1 MLCGCVLMGVF
12 DKIVNKKVKILQ
24 KDGFIK
30 NGIVKDVS
38 DDFITLIFDNGSEN
52 LIRKDFIVS
61 ITIQEE
67 NEW

>member
-67 NEW
+67 NE

>member
-1 MLCGCVLMGVF
+1 MGVF

-67 NEW
+67 NE